1 MLLFL
6 LAALFGLAA
15 GLPHPDTTP
24 SPSLVVPQNACK
36 DDGSC
41 AMSSV
46 SPLIETRQQ
55 VAYEKRQ
62 AYSDDIDSVTVQMHV
77 ADSYYAGTD
86 YRIFFAFGDAESTF
100 GGVWSQISTIWEFA
114 DKGVQQYNNILK
126 VFDGPSRGDRAEVKL
141 DLKKAFQKDRVSV
154 NDLSSVSIAVLPPH
168 NPSIDTQW
176 SAVLQG
182 GFKIQVTA
190 HHVGLGRDLQ
200 NKQFNGLNEWLTP
213 KLQWTPG
220 TGQIV
225 WKGQLELDKWLDQD
239 QKPLSID
246 EPSSEGGSCPRFI
259 GKAGVIG
266 KRQNDDDNTPPEWD
280 VWGAFEEA
288 KRHLEANTQVGRNRY
303 PHQFNN
309 REALQIPEEFRN
321 RRLQEFPILRGQ
333 IYSGQAP
340 GAMRVILA
348 QVGNNWLL
356 AGVMRHP
363 TGRGNA
369 FELCQEWGNAYMAQC
384 WPNGLETLQH
394 LEYPGCD
401 RA

>member
-1 MLLFL
+1 MH
-6 LAALFGLAA
+6 AL
-15 GLPHPDTTP
+15 
-24 SPSLVVPQNACK
+24 
-36 DDGSC
+36 
-41 AMSSV
+41 M
-46 SPLIETRQQ
+46 
-55 VAYEKRQ
+55 
-62 AYSDDIDSVTVQMHV
+62 AYSDDIDSVTVRMHV

-100 GGVWSQISTIWEFA
+100 GGIWSQISTVREFA
-114 DKGVQQYNNILK
+114 DRGVQQYNNILK
-126 VFDGPSRGDRAEVKL
+126 VFDGPSRGDQAEVKF
-141 DLKKAFQKDRVSV
+141 DLTKAFQKDRVSV
-154 NDLSSVSIAVLPPH
+154 SDLS
-168 NPSIDTQW
+168 N
-176 SAVLQG
+176 
-182 GFKIQVTA
+182 
-190 HHVGLGRDLQ
+190 
-200 NKQFNGLNEWLTP
+200 
-213 KLQWTPG
+213 WTPG
-220 TGQIV
+220 IGQIV
-225 WKGQLELDKWLDQD
+225 WKGQLELDKWVDQD

-246 EPSSEGGSCPRFI
+246 EPSTEAGSCPRFS
-259 GKAGVIG
+259 GKGAVIG
-266 KRQNDDDNTPPEWD
+266 KRQNEGENTPPEWD

-288 KRHLEANTQVGRNRY
+288 KKHLEANTQVGRNRY

-333 IYSGQAP
+333 TYSGQAP

-348 QVGNNWLL
+348 QVGNDWML

-384 WPNGLETLQH
+384 WPNGLDTLQH